1 MENILDG
8 FANVGERIGKKINWF
23 IKKISNAT
31 AISAIVC
38 VLGAIVFVSCL
49 LKSALSDKK

>member
-38 VLGAIVFVSCL
+38 VVGIVVFISCL
-49 LKSALSDKK
+49 LKSALKGKK